1 MLSPVDDK
9 YMQADQLSEFVG
21 AETPPSFFELPTTT
35 TTVETSA
42 TVATTSTAAPAP
54 APAAEEEEEYITLI
68 AIFSSCGG
76 MALLCFIWIMCRR
89 RKAHVTHP
97 APAPSPGPPG
107 AARVSASGPT
117 AVVIG
122 GKAELL
128 YDGDEGMI
136 LGSIIIRTVPIF
148 A

>member
-9 YMQADQLSEFVG
+9 YMQADQLSEFAG
-21 AETPPSFFELPTTT
+21 AEMPPSFSELPTATTTTTTT
-35 TTVETSA
+35 TTVA
-42 TVATTSTAAPAP
+42 TATAAPAP
-54 APAAEEEEEYITLI
+54 APAAEEDSTDIVLV
-68 AIFSSCGG
+68 AIFSSLGG
-76 MALLCFIWIMCRR
+76 IALLAFIWIMCRK

-97 APAPSPGPPG
+97 APAPPPG
-107 AARVSASGPT
+107 ARVSASGPT

-136 LGSIIIRTVPIF
+136 LGSIIIRSRSDF
-148 A
+148 WLDFHR

>member
-1 MLSPVDDK
+1 
-9 YMQADQLSEFVG
+9 MQADQLSEFVG

-54 APAAEEEEEYITLI
+54 APAAEEEELPITLI
-68 AIFSSCGG
+68 VFGSSCGG
-76 MALLCFIWIMCRR
+76 LALLCVVWILCRR

-97 APAPSPGPPG
+97 APAPSPGPG